1 MFKFLRKTNTT
12 AEATIKSQWAF
23 NLYDI
28 DYKFIKTI
36 EVEGI
41 NQAEATK
48 NATKEHPNLL
58 EGQNYVRYVEK
69 TWDAR
74 NHRKEVK

>member
-12 AEATIKSQWAF
+12 AEATIKSKWAF

-28 DYKFIKTI
+28 DYMFIKTV
-36 EVEGI
+36 EVEGS
-41 NQAEATK
+41 NKAEATE
-48 NATKEHPNLL
+48 NATKEHPDLL
-58 EGQNYVRYVEK
+58 KGEDYVRYVGK

-74 NHRKEVK
+74 SYRKEVK